1 MVEEQTIEYWCDMMV
16 KTYNASILD
25 NFPTSLKLSL
35 QEEAKQCVE
44 SKPNPNYHKSFF
56 GLIKKKKNRNVLM
69 RLINNYVR
77 SKQIKSPT
85 IDFIGGPHTLTLHWS
100 AKYNKIIYIFGEN
113 HRNDVCDYDNMML
126 VEDYLKNLFRRSS
139 AFIDFFLEIE
149 MFTKG
154 KYDHHIFST
163 PALCRL
169 SVLRRQN
176 IKCIE
181 SGQRQE
187 NRECDNRRVH
197 FDDIRDIP
205 VDSKGRLVININST
219 LALDTDLSDFRKYA
233 YEKTIFYHKDEQN
246 ESILIKDK
254 KYIIDTLNYV
264 FMISYSSKA
273 TIDFI
278 RYGSDETYK
287 AFYEKEIETH
297 ELVNYELSK
306 STEERKIRE
315 FAEEEFEKM
324 RNDFILITYKIALYL
339 IECSYENGRYDFYK
353 LSDYDY
359 LKFFGYILN
368 FKYQLLLFNAIL
380 VDIYTLAR
388 MFKKFELNNT
398 KNIRKTDEPEEPHN
412 IIMYS
417 GDAHSENVRRF
428 LHEKLEFD
436 LISESKG
443 DPRLD
448 FCVDIRH
455 FEQPFFSSW
464 PPKKMPRIQRGQMS
478 EEMIPNPLIKREQM
492 SEEMLSNPKFE
503 IEPTSE
509 EMFPSDF
516 QIQTTSMNEIDE
528 ETELD
533 VLKYQGM
540 LIYKGSDLDFI
551 NRSGIRNNDMI
562 LSNIDITF
570 YPEQIGSYTY
580 LYDYTY
586 RKTKTYN
593 ADYKGLIRI
602 NNSIHSEAL
611 IRRFPFL
618 ENLKHVDYVMLFLS
632 VQKALESKFIT
643 HESNIVID
651 ISTSYNIKNES
662 ECIPKLVE
670 CYEKIGFRKMFP
682 EHYEDAIKRIV
693 KGSHHYIPM
702 IGTVE
707 NIIESWDT
715 FSNLSVLLEL
725 FLSSTNV

>member
-1 MVEEQTIEYWCDMMV
+1 MVEEQTLEYWCDMMV
-16 KTYNASILD
+16 KTYNTSILD

-44 SKPNPNYHKSFF
+44 SKPNPNYHRSVF

-69 RLINNYVR
+69 RLINNYFR

-100 AKYNKIIYIFGEN
+100 AKYNKIIYIFGEL
-113 HRNDVCDYDNMML
+113 HGKDVCTYDNMMR
-126 VEDYLKNLFRRSS
+126 VQDYLKNIFRHSS
-139 AFIDFFLEIE
+139 AFIDFFLEIQ

-154 KYDHHIFST
+154 KYDYSIFST
-163 PALCRL
+163 PGLSRL
-169 SVLRRQN
+169 SDLRRQN

-205 VDSKGRLVININST
+205 VDSKGRLAININST
-219 LALDTDLSDFRKYA
+219 LVLDTALTDFSKYA
-233 YEKTIFYHKDEQN
+233 YEKTIFYDKDEQN

-254 KYIIDTLNYV
+254 KYIIDTLKYI
-264 FMISYSSKA
+264 FMNSYNSKA

-278 RYGSDETYK
+278 RYGSDEAYK

-306 STEERKIRE
+306 SPEQSKIRE

-324 RNDFILITYKIALYL
+324 RRDFNLITHKIALYL
-339 IECSYENGRYDFYK
+339 TKCSDENLIYDFYK
-353 LSDYDY
+353 LSDNDY
-359 LKFFGYILN
+359 LKFFGYILDFRN
-368 FKYQLLLFNAIL
+368 QLLLFNSIL

-388 MFKKFELNNT
+388 MFKKFQLNNT

-417 GDAHSENVRRF
+417 GDEHSENVRRF
-428 LHEKLEFD
+428 LHEKLGFD

-443 DPRLD
+443 DPELD

-464 PPKKMPRIQRGQMS
+464 PPKKMPQIQES
-478 EEMIPNPLIKREQM
+478 
-492 SEEMLSNPKFE
+492 
-503 IEPTSE
+503 TSE
-509 EMFPSDF
+509 KMIASDF
-516 QIQTTSMNEIDE
+516 QIETTSMYEIDE
-528 ETELD
+528 ETGRDILQ
-533 VLKYQGM
+533 YQSN
-540 LIYKGSDLDFI
+540 LIYKGTDLDFI
-551 NRSGIRNNDMI
+551 NRSGIPNYI
-562 LSNIDITF
+562 ELSQINIAF
-570 YPEQIGSYTY
+570 YPDKIGTYTYIY

-586 RKTKTYN
+586 KRKTYN
-593 ADYKGLIRI
+593 ADYKGSGQIR
-602 NNSIHSEAL
+602 NSIYSEDL

-632 VQKALESKFIT
+632 VQKALESNFIT
-643 HESNIVID
+643 PESNIVIN
-651 ISTSYNIKNES
+651 ISTSYNVKNES
-662 ECIPKLVE
+662 ECISKLVE
-670 CYEKIGFRKMFP
+670 RYEKIGFQKMFP
-682 EHYEDAIKRIV
+682 EHYEDAMERID
-693 KGSHHYIPM
+693 KGLHDYIPM

-715 FSNLSVLLEL
+715 FENMSVLLEL